1 MKTKLFTLMMLLL
14 PVAAM
19 AQKKVAILETIDRDG
34 TLNYGVRLMVRS
46 NLMKAVSA
54 TAGYEAYDRTDIDA
68 IMGEQNFQRTGYVS
82 EDQIRR
88 LGEMTGAAYILV
100 SEAAKVDANSIFVTA
115 KILDVETAR
124 TELTDNALMTM
135 SAADIQKGCES
146 LAAKLLRQQPA
157 SDYTSKVATGGYVLQ
172 RVNVA
177 NQIEKIN
184 NNLYVFQGTE
194 MDRKMYEQFLQN
206 NCLYAWEKYRKGTVM
221 TYWGWGL
228 LGGGMVLVPLG
239 VGLCFLPG
247 SEWVSGLAIFPIG
260 AGVASTGVVLL
271 GVGYHQRHNAYKTFN
286 QRCTS
291 EPQIS
296 LELRPAANGIGL
308 ALTF

>member
-135 SAADIQKGCES
+135 SAAEIQKGCES

-157 SDYTSKVATGGYVLQ
+157 SDYTSKVATGGYLLQ
-172 RVNVA
+172 QKNKA

-221 TYWGWGL
+221 KNVGWGL
-228 LGGGMVLVPLG
+228 FAGGLVIYAVGGGTAAVSKISALTLG
-239 VGLCFLPG
+239 PMGG
-247 SEWVSGLAIFPIG
+247 AI
-260 AGVASTGVVLL
+260 AATGIVLL

>member
-124 TELTDNALMTM
+124 TELTDNALMPM

-157 SDYTSKVATGGYVLQ
+157 LDYTSKVATGGYVLQ

-206 NCLYAWEKYRKGTVM
+206 NCLYAWEKYRKGTV
-221 TYWGWGL
+221 TKNVGWGFFAGGL
-228 LGGGMVLVPLG
+228 VILAVGAGTSAVSVIPAVTLGTMGGGIAII
-239 VGLCFLPG
+239 G
-247 SEWVSGLAIFPIG
+247 SVF
-260 AGVASTGVVLL
+260 L

>member
-14 PVAAM
+14 TLTAT

-54 TAGYEAYDRTDIDA
+54 TVGYEAYDRTDIDA

-135 SAADIQKGCES
+135 SAAEIQKGCEA
-146 LAAKLLRQQPA
+146 LAAKLLKQQPS
-157 SDYTSKVATGGYVLQ
+157 SDYTSNVTTGGYVLQ
-172 RVNVA
+172 RVNA
-177 NQIEKIN
+177 SNQIDKIN

-194 MDRKMYEQFLQN
+194 MDRKMYEQFLRN

-221 TYWGWGL
+221 TYWGWGIFA
-228 LGGGMVLVPLG
+228 GGVVLG
-239 VGLCFLPG
+239 VG
-247 SEWVSGLAIFPIG
+247 AG
-260 AGVASTGVVLL
+260 AFVPLIIPGVAMLCTGIPLL
-271 GVGYHQRHNAYKTFN
+271 AVGYNQRHNAYKVFN

-296 LELRPAANGIGL
+296 LELRPVGNGIGL

>member
-1 MKTKLFTLMMLLL
+1 M
-14 PVAAM
+14 
-19 AQKKVAILETIDRDG
+19 
-34 TLNYGVRLMVRS
+34 
-46 NLMKAVSA
+46 
-54 TAGYEAYDRTDIDA
+54 
-68 IMGEQNFQRTGYVS
+68 
-82 EDQIRR
+82 
-88 LGEMTGAAYILV
+88 
-100 SEAAKVDANSIFVTA
+100 
-115 KILDVETAR
+115 
-124 TELTDNALMTM
+124 
-135 SAADIQKGCES
+135 
-146 LAAKLLRQQPA
+146 
-157 SDYTSKVATGGYVLQ
+157 
-172 RVNVA
+172 NVA

>member
-157 SDYTSKVATGGYVLQ
+157 LDYTSKVATGGYVLQ

-206 NCLYAWEKYRKGTVM
+206 NCLYAWEKYRKGTV
-221 TYWGWGL
+221 TKNVGWGFFAGGL
-228 LGGGMVLVPLG
+228 VILAVGAGTSAVSVIPAVTLGTMGGGIAII
-239 VGLCFLPG
+239 G
-247 SEWVSGLAIFPIG
+247 SVF
-260 AGVASTGVVLL
+260 L